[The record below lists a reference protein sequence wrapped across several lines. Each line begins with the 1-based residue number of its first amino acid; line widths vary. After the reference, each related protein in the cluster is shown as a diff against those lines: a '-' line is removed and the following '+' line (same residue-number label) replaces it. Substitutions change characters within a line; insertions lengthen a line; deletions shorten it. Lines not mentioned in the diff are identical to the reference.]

1 MPGLTTKC
9 SITWRNLSFVCPGR
23 SLDENWPETLPP
35 EDLARRTSDAVSS
48 HRNAANGTLTSCRSQ
63 RPPRLQH
70 CTLAGAQSSWP
81 PAYSKPPIRPLILIF
96 IPYGGQKWFKS
107 KAAGSFLRFIGFG
120 LNLRL
125 MRGLFLLALLTAFV
139 RGFIPPARRHIP
151 QLVPRTHRCGAVTT
165 RSGVRRAA
173 TEKRETT
180 EDPVISF
187 EFIDSINGALVK
199 TMKGACLQR

>member
-81 PAYSKPPIRPLILIF
+81 PAYPIPILRLLSTPF
-96 IPYGGQKWFKS
+96 LSHMGAKWFVQAS
-107 KAAGSFLRFIGFG
+107 GSFLRFIGFG
-120 LNLRL
+120 LNL

-199 TMKGACLQR
+199 TMRAAAK

>member
-81 PAYSKPPIRPLILIF
+81 PAYSNPSSASPLLIF
-96 IPYGGQKWFKS
+96 IPYGGQVVQAKDGSRIVFAFHRVRS
-107 KAAGSFLRFIGFG
+107 EPQAHARALPTGLAYGVRPRLHPAGEEAHPAAGATNPSMWCCHNSFR
-120 LNLRL
+120 R
-125 MRGLFLLALLTAFV
+125 
-139 RGFIPPARRHIP
+139 PPGSDGEAGNDGGPCYLI
-151 QLVPRTHRCGAVTT
+151 
-165 RSGVRRAA
+165 
-173 TEKRETT
+173 
-180 EDPVISF
+180 
-187 EFIDSINGALVK
+187 
-199 TMKGACLQR
+199 